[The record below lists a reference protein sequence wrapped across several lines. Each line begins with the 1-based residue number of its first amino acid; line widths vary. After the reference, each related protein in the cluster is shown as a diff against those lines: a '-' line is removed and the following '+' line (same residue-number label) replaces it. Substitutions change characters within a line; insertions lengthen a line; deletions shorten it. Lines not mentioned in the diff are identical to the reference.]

1 MLNIH
6 SADEYSLCRFS
17 LLFLS
22 LKCGLQQRT
31 ACGKNR
37 YLDLKEM
44 VLEIQKMFNILDNFI
59 YIYIYI
65 GIYRTVLLFLM
76 DEMEH
81 FPQRIKQQ

>member
-59 YIYIYI
+59 FIYIYRHLQNRVI
-65 GIYRTVLLFLM
+65 ISYG
-76 DEMEH
+76 
-81 FPQRIKQQ
+81 

>member
-1 MLNIH
+1 MGECDRLTDLQGAAKMLNIH

-22 LKCGLQQRT
+22 LKCGLRQRT

-59 YIYIYI
+59 YIYI
-65 GIYRTVLLFLM
+65 
-76 DEMEH
+76 
-81 FPQRIKQQ
+81 